1 MVDNGEH
8 GDQDD
13 TNHQNIHVIQDDR
26 GGSMLMF
33 IPPPTPHSQCE
44 FHTNTNTNT
53 NTNVTSP
60 TSHRQVL
67 GKRVP
72 SLGIK

>member
-26 GGSMLMF
+26 GGSMLM
-33 IPPPTPHSQCE
+33 IVQTTT
-44 FHTNTNTNT
+44 HTTFT
-53 NTNVTSP
+53 V
-60 TSHRQVL
+60 
-67 GKRVP
+67 
-72 SLGIK
+72 